1 MTTGKLLLPALAD
14 GQVWRRRDG
23 TETVIR
29 ASGGGLFRCDRGQ
42 FFDQDDADPS
52 ADGYRFLYAGASE
65 YDLVALVSEAKSPDS
80 GLPAQAANTGYVTKD
95 SGVREEMATGSV
107 RDSREGKGRFELV
120 SPFALA
126 RLAGVYE
133 RGAAK
138 YDSRNWEKGQ
148 PYSRFLD
155 SAMRHLNRFAMG
167 WRDED
172 HLAQAAWNIFAIMH
186 FQELGR
192 TELDDMPHYQDG
204 PKEG

>member
-1 MTTGKLLLPALAD
+1 MTTGKPLPALAD
-14 GQVWRRRDG
+14 GQVWKRRDG

-29 ASGGGLFRCDRGQ
+29 AVANGLFMCNRGLIIETN
-42 FFDQDDADPS
+42 DKAD
-52 ADGYRFLYAGASE
+52 LASDSYHFSYSLSE
-65 YDLVALVSEAKSPDS
+65 SDLIELVSEAPH
-80 GLPAQAANTGYVTKD
+80 GYVTKD